1 MPATTQTRRVY
12 DGTLFKVDVLS
23 WTDGQGRA
31 IRREVVRHPGAVTVV
46 GVTGDDHVL
55 MIRNRRVAVDE
66 RLCELPA
73 GKLEPGEPPEAAA
86 VRELAEET
94 GYRAS
99 RVRRLGEFYTSP
111 GFADEL
117 MHVYVAEGLEPGR
130 QRLEPGEDINVEPI
144 ALAAALDMVRR
155 GEIRDG
161 KSIAAL
167 LMYWTFV
174 RNGPE

>member
-1 MPATTQTRRVY
+1 MQTRRVY
-12 DGTLFKVDVLS
+12 DGTLFQVDVLS

-31 IRREVVRHPGAVTVV
+31 LRREVVRHPGAVTVIAI
-46 GVTGDDHVL
+46 TEDDRVL
-55 MIRNRRVAVDE
+55 MIHNRRIAVDE

-86 VRELAEET
+86 ARELAEET
-94 GYRAS
+94 GCRAA
-99 RVRRLGEFYTSP
+99 RVRRLGAFYTSP

-117 MHVYVAEGLEPGR
+117 MHVFVAEGLAPGP
-130 QRLEPGEDINVEPI
+130 QRLEPGEDIDVQPV
-144 ALAAALDMVRR
+144 ALTAALDMIRR